1 MMVSL
6 LSTTTRNVVQRR
18 LLFKTNTTTSIT
30 ASTATN
36 DSSHSTT
43 RTVSSGYHNDRME
56 NSGPSVVRM
65 IHTTTNDCR
74 LQQLNYNKNNKAD
87 LNQVWKNRTKRFLE
101 SGGATT
107 ATKQNSSPT
116 GTNSYSAATAI
127 ESIALLRHWSKQHS
141 AEGTEMAW
149 NVLQRI
155 VQDESTLTATSSL
168 LTVDDINGFF
178 HGWAISMIASNGNGV
193 HDGSSSS
200 LDPNTLFHH
209 VKDFVSTIP
218 KSFPVNCQTYNT
230 ILDVAIRQG
239 RDDAHLLADAIVFDH
254 LQKSAD
260 AILFNTAIS
269 AHAKFG
275 SPATAH
281 AVFDTMKEQLTN
293 NNSKNDRCSM
303 DTTSDEAYGSLLSAY
318 ANHGQPHEAEQLF
331 LTIPLPNIHHFNAVL
346 HAWAKSKN
354 THHDSADRCYQ
365 LLRQYMNTTTGT
377 AAMKITAV
385 CFGTVIDAF
394 SNQGRAHE
402 AHKVL
407 CELLELHH
415 ETQDPDLV
423 PTIVEFN
430 SVIAAWARSG
440 QPDAVERAQRLVKSV
455 ETMFQEGYTTLRPGV
470 ETYTALIH
478 AYAQSK
484 RPEAGRMA
492 LATLANMWQM
502 VQGGSV
508 WMTPDVT
515 CYNTVLDCLAKSSSM
530 DAADD
535 AERLLRSMQ
544 SHSINGNYGAS
555 LAPNAVSY
563 SSVINAWSK
572 SGAKNAPQRAQDL
585 LDELNTLSLSTI
597 DMTNVRVAY
606 NAVVMAWARSGD
618 PNASKRAEAIVEKM
632 KQLEQQGGK
641 NCGPD
646 IFTYNALL
654 QSYAMNQQAEKAESV
669 LLWLCK
675 DYLEHNGNVKVNII
689 AFNTVISA
697 WSRRREHDAA
707 IRAEEIFS
715 KLRHVQGPL
724 GIRPDTVTYTSMIS
738 AWSSSNDARAPQ
750 RVMNLLMDMQHRF
763 QCGDQSCKPNSIT
776 FNWVLTALSK
786 NQNANT
792 LQNAYNVI
800 ATMHA
805 MTADGHDNCKP
816 TLNTFNSFLKCVA
829 RSRVDDKAKRAW
841 QVLMDMKNHSVTPD
855 LRTLNEVLAACAYSA
870 KCNTNT
876 RMEALEIAFKVFR
889 RICQEHQ
896 PNPETFSFFFQS
908 AAGLSATEEV
918 DKAYSLCCQLGYQTN
933 KYVCRDVQAA
943 APHLFLKSGC
953 IESNPL

>member
-1 MMVSL
+1 
-6 LSTTTRNVVQRR
+6 
-18 LLFKTNTTTSIT
+18 
-30 ASTATN
+30 
-36 DSSHSTT
+36 
-43 RTVSSGYHNDRME
+43 
-56 NSGPSVVRM
+56 
-65 IHTTTNDCR
+65 
-74 LQQLNYNKNNKAD
+74 
-87 LNQVWKNRTKRFLE
+87 
-101 SGGATT
+101 
-107 ATKQNSSPT
+107 
-116 GTNSYSAATAI
+116 
-127 ESIALLRHWSKQHS
+127 
-141 AEGTEMAW
+141 
-149 NVLQRI
+149 
-155 VQDESTLTATSSL
+155 
-168 LTVDDINGFF
+168 
-178 HGWAISMIASNGNGV
+178 
-193 HDGSSSS
+193 
-200 LDPNTLFHH
+200 
-209 VKDFVSTIP
+209 
-218 KSFPVNCQTYNT
+218 
-230 ILDVAIRQG
+230 
-239 RDDAHLLADAIVFDH
+239 
-254 LQKSAD
+254 
-260 AILFNTAIS
+260 
-269 AHAKFG
+269 
-275 SPATAH
+275 
-281 AVFDTMKEQLTN
+281 
-293 NNSKNDRCSM
+293 
-303 DTTSDEAYGSLLSAY
+303 
-318 ANHGQPHEAEQLF
+318 
-331 LTIPLPNIHHFNAVL
+331 
-346 HAWAKSKN
+346 
-354 THHDSADRCYQ
+354 
-365 LLRQYMNTTTGT
+365 
-377 AAMKITAV
+377 
-385 CFGTVIDAF
+385 
-394 SNQGRAHE
+394 
-402 AHKVL
+402 
-407 CELLELHH
+407 
-415 ETQDPDLV
+415 
-423 PTIVEFN
+423 
-430 SVIAAWARSG
+430 
-440 QPDAVERAQRLVKSV
+440 
-455 ETMFQEGYTTLRPGV
+455 
-470 ETYTALIH
+470 
-478 AYAQSK
+478 
-484 RPEAGRMA
+484 
-492 LATLANMWQM
+492 
-502 VQGGSV
+502 
-508 WMTPDVT
+508 
-515 CYNTVLDCLAKSSSM
+515 
-530 DAADD
+530 
-535 AERLLRSMQ
+535 
-544 SHSINGNYGAS
+544 
-555 LAPNAVSY
+555 
-563 SSVINAWSK
+563 
-572 SGAKNAPQRAQDL
+572 
-585 LDELNTLSLSTI
+585 
-597 DMTNVRVAY
+597 
-606 NAVVMAWARSGD
+606 MAWARSGD

-715 KLRHVQGPL
+715 KLQHVQGPL

-876 RMEALEIAFKVFR
+876 RMEALEIAFTVFR